1 MASIAYSTWKRR
13 PSGENVFTPLKWTI
27 KPCNVKL
34 NQCAYQ
40 IYSLRIKSEEFIHHN
55 MSLIL
60 AINFHTTRVMKFT
73 NLSYSDL
80 VRNIMNTLTD
90 HFKRFL
96 RSTVIKINEF
106 SLLQA
111 TRDLKT
117 VKAENMSYQ
126 LLKQNKAE

>member
-1 MASIAYSTWKRR
+1 
-13 PSGENVFTPLKWTI
+13 
-27 KPCNVKL
+27 
-34 NQCAYQ
+34 
-40 IYSLRIKSEEFIHHN
+40 